1 MTSMLVALLTAPA
14 LLATQ
19 EAITQGQKKDRREEH
34 RARRCNLIVS
44 CVDPSPESLE
54 IDHRQ
59 VALKNSKLY
68 VKTDPRDASLHPFAG
83 YYLPYPDRH
92 EGLVTT
98 ITDVAPILNWIYVDK
113 DTYEVKFG
121 IKVDAHPNIT
131 GPFNCTRQDKR
142 LTLEDWEG
150 FVAVKQEEGEDAG
163 MWKLYWDKDDDGL
176 RGKLGKGRT
185 ILEIE
190 LVRWEKRVRKGKP
203 LGDMR

>member
-1 MTSMLVALLTAPA
+1 M
-14 LLATQ
+14 
-19 EAITQGQKKDRREEH
+19 
-34 RARRCNLIVS
+34 
-44 CVDPSPESLE
+44 
-54 IDHRQ
+54 
-59 VALKNSKLY
+59 
-68 VKTDPRDASLHPFAG
+68 
-83 YYLPYPDRH
+83 
-92 EGLVTT
+92 
-98 ITDVAPILNWIYVDK
+98 DK